1 MPLNSQ
7 FSDGSTIYQAVYCT
21 ENKDYSLPYIFVS
34 QPIKFYIFHIQ
45 FEGFCKRDTA
55 AELRLQTVTM
65 KPYVNEV
72 TLREQKPP
80 LKCC

>member
-1 MPLNSQ
+1 MGIGRSPSNTTTEEDMVLIGGENSIP
-7 FSDGSTIYQAVYCT
+7 SI
-21 ENKDYSLPYIFVS
+21 IFN
-34 QPIKFYIFHIQ
+34 
-45 FEGFCKRDTA
+45 TA

-72 TLREQKPP
+72 TFREQKPP